1 MSARNWYDRSIQPFA
16 EDGRGA
22 AARHDE
28 DEALDD
34 WLASLS
40 VGQFDGMMNVLMDR
54 LYGAPSA
61 FDRPVA

>member
-1 MSARNWYDRSIQPFA
+1 MVRAP
-16 EDGRGA
+16 
-22 AARHDE
+22 RHDE

-40 VGQFDGMMNVLMDR
+40 VGQFDWVMNCLMDR
-54 LYGAPSA
+54 LYGVPSA